1 MTGSL
6 TLYHFPTFEE
16 MYRMMVHLP
25 NYIPLP
31 FKKASEFVSRGELNN
46 VGGNMIQWYESF
58 VNFYCLGHSWFYMLL
73 FLFIFFSSFLL
84 HVPILNGNL
93 TFIERSFL
101 LSSRY

>member
-1 MTGSL
+1 
-6 TLYHFPTFEE
+6 
-16 MYRMMVHLP
+16 MMVHLP

-46 VGGNMIQWYESF
+46 VGGNMIQWYS
-58 VNFYCLGHSWFYMLL
+58 VICKILL
-73 FLFIFFSSFLL
+73 QGSLMVLYAFFFSSFLL